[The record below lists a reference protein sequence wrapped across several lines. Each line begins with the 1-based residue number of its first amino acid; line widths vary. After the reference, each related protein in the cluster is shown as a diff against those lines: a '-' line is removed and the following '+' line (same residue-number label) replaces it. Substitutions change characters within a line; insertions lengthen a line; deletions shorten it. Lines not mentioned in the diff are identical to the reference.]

1 MPPLALR
8 DATVM
13 VTGASAGVGRA
24 TAAAFAR
31 EGCRLG
37 LVARNRQRLEA
48 AVEEVESLGGRAL
61 ALPLD
66 VADCAAVED
75 AAGRLEQAFGP
86 IAVWVNC
93 AMATVYSPVRD
104 MTPEEFRRVTEV
116 TYLGYVYGTLA
127 ALRRMERQGFG
138 TIVQIGSSL
147 AYRGIPLQ
155 SAYCAAKFAIRGFT
169 DSLRCELI
177 HDKSPV
183 RLTMVQLPA
192 VNTPQFDW
200 ARNRLPHRPQPVP
213 PIYQPE
219 VVAAAVVHA
228 ARTAPREMWIDTS
241 TVKVIAGSMVVPG
254 TLDHLLA
261 DVAWEAEQAPEPDI
275 PGRPDNLFAPVAGDW
290 AARGRFD
297 QRARSRAPWF
307 TEGVVRGAAAVAG
320 GLALAAA
327 VGAGL
332 AGGRRLR
339 GTRP

>member
-24 TAAAFAR
+24 IAAAFAR

-37 LVARNRQRLEA
+37 LIARNHRRLEA
-48 AVEEVESLGGRAL
+48 AAAEADSLGGRAL
-61 ALPLD
+61 VLPLD
-66 VADCAAVED
+66 VADAAAVED
-75 AAGRLEQAFGP
+75 AADRLEQAFGP
-86 IAVWVNC
+86 IAIWVNC
-93 AMATVYSPVRD
+93 AMVTVYSRVRD
-104 MTPEEFRRVTEV
+104 MTAEEFRRVTEV
-116 TYLGYVYGTLA
+116 TYLGYVHGTLA
-127 ALRRMERQGFG
+127 ALRRMEVQGFG

-155 SAYCAAKFAIRGFT
+155 SAYCACKFAIRGFT

-177 HDKSPV
+177 HDRSPV

-219 VVAAAVVHA
+219 VAAAAVVHA
-228 ARTAPREMWIDTS
+228 ARTAPRELWIDTS
-241 TVKVIAGSMVVPG
+241 TIKVIAGSLVVPG

-261 DVAWEAEQAPEPDI
+261 DVAWAAEQAPEPEI

-290 AARGRFD
+290 GARGRFD
-297 QRARSRAPWF
+297 RRARGRAPWF

-332 AGGRRLR
+332 AGGRRLL
-339 GTRP
+339 GTRT